1 MAATDESRYGTDA
14 RGGPTV
20 PDLLARR
27 AATDPGRLAL
37 VVDGGGSLT
46 YGEWHRRAE
55 QVARGLV
62 ERGVRPTDRVG
73 LVFGGTAWTDF
84 AVAYCGVLLAGA
96 TAVPLSAAMPAAQ
109 LTACLEHCEAAAVIH
124 SAGAS
129 VPAGTGWAASIDDVT
144 AGATA
149 EESAPCCSPHTTAQ
163 ILYTSG
169 TTGRPKAVA
178 ASHANLVFEHVQR
191 PYPPPLAHSEHA
203 LHAFPLGT
211 NAGQAMLVKALYMH
225 PTTVVMPRFDP
236 ERFCSLVQSYQV
248 GSVFCVPAMWIAL
261 VNWDGHR
268 RFDLSSV
275 LLLGSSA
282 AALPPAVAARLTDV
296 FAGALLVN
304 QYTST
309 EASPAHTLMVYDP
322 DRPGS
327 LGRPDDGAAVSV
339 TDADG
344 EPVPR
349 GELGEIWL
357 ELPAGLARRY
367 YRDDAR
373 SADVFRD
380 GRVRTGDIGYLDGDG
395 YLYLVDRES
404 DIVNSGGRK
413 IAGLDVENALY
424 AHPDVAEAAA
434 FGVPHPVLGE
444 MLTAA
449 VVLRSP
455 VSTERLRA
463 FLRDTLAES
472 QVPQR
477 IVTVDALPRNANGK
491 VVKREL
497 RERLGRASRPD
508 AGDRPPAGT
517 TEALLT
523 TLWQDALRRPRI
535 GADECPLD
543 LGADSIMAGQ
553 VAAAAGDALGIE
565 VPIALLFDHPTVA
578 GQAAALD
585 LLLSPDRS
593 AAAPVRRAGPRTSAP
608 AGVLQEKF
616 WRWVSA
622 DPGRRQVPNVVA
634 AIRIRGSLDV
644 GALSCAVAE
653 IVRRHEALR
662 TAFRHDGDRLV
673 QAIDPAAG
681 IELDVVDLSSA
692 LLGIPLTGRSAVARE
707 RLDHDATAPFDLS
720 TAPLVRALLYRLGP
734 VDHVFAVAASHL
746 VVDGLSLG
754 VILSELE
761 VLYAAYGAGY
771 SAGRGSALLE
781 PPLQYADFVAWEQN
795 LLPTG
800 RAFWKQELGSVPPH
814 PSSEPGDTA
823 VHALSAV
830 RFAVPAA
837 VTSAVRRLGRSGV
850 TPFMTMATLY
860 AHTAAET
867 LGADSVLLTT
877 PLSGRS
883 RPELGAVVGC
893 LCRAVYL
900 RHDLSD
906 RPDWPTALDRM
917 RETALAAFA
926 HQHFPHHEF
935 STGYDPLACSFR
947 YLDTSHPTRLRGLHV
962 ERFATDLQPA
972 QDLPAGTTPESR
984 FPELLI
990 EDFYGELTGTLVY
1003 NPADTDAAAVEGIAE
1018 SFLRR
1023 AERVSGT

>member
-1 MAATDESRYGTDA
+1 MNASEHSGTGV
-14 RGGPTV
+14 RVSPTI

-27 AATDPGRLAL
+27 ARADPDRLAV

-46 YGEWHRRAE
+46 YGEWSRRAE
-55 QVARGLV
+55 QFARGLV
-62 ERGVRPTDRVG
+62 DRGVRPTDRVG
-73 LVFGGTAWTDF
+73 LVFGEAAWADF

-96 TAVPLSAAMPAAQ
+96 TAVPLSAALPAAQ
-109 LTACLEHCEAAAVIH
+109 LAACLEHCGAAAVIH
-124 SAGAS
+124 SAEAS
-129 VPAGTGWAASIDDVT
+129 LPAGTGWAASVEDVA
-144 AGATA
+144 AGPAD
-149 EESAPCCSPHTTAQ
+149 EEFAPRCSPQATAQ

-169 TTGRPKAVA
+169 TTGRPKAVT
-178 ASHANLVFEHVQR
+178 ASHANLVFEYVQR
-191 PYPPPLAHSEHA
+191 PHPPPLAHSEHA

-236 ERFCSLVQSYQV
+236 QRFCTLVESHRI

-282 AALPPAVAARLTDV
+282 AALPPPVAARLTEV
-296 FAGALLVN
+296 FTGALLVN

-322 DRPGS
+322 ARPGS
-327 LGRPDDGAAVSV
+327 LGRPEDGAAVRV

-344 EPVPR
+344 EPASR

-357 ELPAGLARRY
+357 EVPAGVERRY
-367 YRDDAR
+367 YRDEGR
-373 SADVFRD
+373 NADVFRD
-380 GRVRTGDIGYLDGDG
+380 GRVRTGDLGYLDDEG
-395 YLYLVDRES
+395 YLYLVDREG

-413 IAGLDVENALY
+413 VASLDVENALY
-424 AHPDVAEAAA
+424 GHPDVAEAAA
-434 FGVPHPVLGE
+434 FGVPHPVMGE

-455 VSTERLRA
+455 VSTDRLRA

-491 VVKREL
+491 VVKGAL
-497 RERLGRASRPD
+497 RERLGQAARPD
-508 AGDRPPAGT
+508 AGDSAPAGT
-517 TEALLT
+517 TERLLAG
-523 TLWQDALRRPRI
+523 LWQDALHRPRL

-543 LGADSIMAGQ
+543 FGADSIMAGQ
-553 VAAAAGDALGIE
+553 VAAAAGDALGID
-565 VPIALLFDHPTVA
+565 VPISLLFDHPTVA

-585 LLLSPDRS
+585 RRLSPDRS
-593 AAAPVRRAGPRTSAP
+593 AAAPVRPAGPRTTAP
-608 AGVLQEKF
+608 PGVLQEKF
-616 WRWVSA
+616 WRWRSV
-622 DPGRRQVPNVVA
+622 DPARRQVPNVVT
-634 AIRIRGSLDV
+634 AIRLRGSLDV
-644 GALSCAVAE
+644 AALDSAVVE

-662 TAFRHDGDRLV
+662 TAFRQHGDQLV
-673 QAIDPAAG
+673 QVIDPAAG
-681 IELDVVDLSSA
+681 TALDVVDLSTE
-692 LLGIPLTGRSAVARE
+692 PLSGRESVARR
-707 RLDHDATAPFDLS
+707 RLEHDATAPFDLS

-734 VDHVFAVAASHL
+734 ADHVFAVSASHL
-746 VVDGLSLG
+746 VADGLSLG
-754 VILSELE
+754 VVLSELE
-761 VLYAAYGAGY
+761 VLYAAFRAE
-771 SAGRGSALLE
+771 RRTALSE
-781 PPLQYADFVAWEQN
+781 PPLQYADFVAWEQG
-795 LLPTG
+795 LLAAG
-800 RAFWKQELGSVPPH
+800 RDFWNRELSDLPPH
-814 PSSEPGDTA
+814 PAPEPAATA

-830 RFAVPAA
+830 RFAVPVAL
-837 VTSAVRRLGRSGV
+837 TSALHQLSRDSGV
-850 TPFMTMATLY
+850 TPFMTTATLF
-860 AHTAAET
+860 AQVAADV
-867 LGADSVLLTT
+867 LGTDSVLLTT

-900 RHDLSD
+900 HLDLSD
-906 RPDWPTALDRM
+906 RPDWQEALDRM
-917 RETALAAFA
+917 RGKALNAYA

-935 STGYDPLACSFR
+935 ADAYDPLAISFR
-947 YLDTSHPTRLRGLHV
+947 YLDATHPTRLRGLRV
-962 ERFATDLQPA
+962 ERFAADLQPA

-990 EDFYGELTGTLVY
+990 EDYDGELTGTLTY
-1003 NPADTDAAAVEGIAE
+1003 NSAETDVAAIDDIAT

-1023 AERVSGT
+1023 AERVSQGRLDT